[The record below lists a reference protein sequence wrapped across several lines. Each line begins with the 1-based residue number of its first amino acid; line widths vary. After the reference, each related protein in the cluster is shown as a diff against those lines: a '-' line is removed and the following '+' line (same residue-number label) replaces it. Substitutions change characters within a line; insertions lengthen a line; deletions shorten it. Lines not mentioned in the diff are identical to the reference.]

1 MPDCRFEEYFLPD
14 TPETTFGDET
24 LAAPNLSA
32 RRTQSGGIPTDFMLC
47 RAYVSSYLPLR

>member
-1 MPDCRFEEYFLPD
+1 MPDCCFEEYFLPD
-14 TPETTFGDET
+14 TPETMFGDKT

-32 RRTQSGGIPTDFMLC
+32 RRTQSGGIPTDFMLW